1 MTNPALPGIE
11 IRPIVRCAQ
20 LEQLLDTCHLPA
32 SDLASSQTLQ
42 LFGAFAGADLAGAV
56 GLEVY
61 SSVALLRSLAVAPEQ
76 RHKGLGG
83 RLVKF
88 AEEHAEAQG
97 VAAIYLLTTTAAP
110 FFEKRGYRVAAR
122 ADAPDAI
129 RATAQFSGLCPAS
142 STFMVKRRTT

>member
-11 IRPIVRCAQ
+11 IRPVALCAQ

-42 LFGAFAGADLAGAV
+42 LFGAFDGADLAGSV

-61 SSVALLRSLAVAPEQ
+61 PSVALLRSVAVAPEQ
-76 RHKGLGG
+76 RHKGLGDD
-83 RLVKF
+83 LVKF
-88 AEEHAEAQG
+88 AEERAGAQG
-97 VAAIYLLTTTAAP
+97 VTAIYLLTTTAAP
-110 FFEKRGYRVAAR
+110 FFGKHGYRVAAR

-129 RATAQFSGLCPAS
+129 RATALFSGLCPVS
-142 STFMVKRRTT
+142 STFMVKHLAS